1 MSGFVAFCLTASLP
15 PFHIIVDGGHLYVS
29 KPFCLFLVKPNSQ
42 REIKFWWQYKELAY
56 QRNSFFWVSH
66 TNTIVGFNTWSL
78 TINLRFNCLLI
89 VTACFKSQR
98 NESQTK
104 FPGLHIFLVSL
115 SSSLVHRS
123 HMQMQMAPQS
133 SNRRQFWSGNDAD
146 LECRRYLCTS
156 QENTRCE
163 LQEGVGPRTPRT
175 I

>member
-1 MSGFVAFCLTASLP
+1 M
-15 PFHIIVDGGHLYVS
+15 
-29 KPFCLFLVKPNSQ
+29 
-42 REIKFWWQYKELAY
+42 
-56 QRNSFFWVSH
+56 
-66 TNTIVGFNTWSL
+66 
-78 TINLRFNCLLI
+78 
-89 VTACFKSQR
+89 TACFKSQR

-156 QENTRCE
+156 ARKHTLRITGRCRSSDTQDDLE
-163 LQEGVGPRTPRT
+163 PNKCPRSEVNLEKSCCFQPLNWIHPSCSLGSLLLSTTGCHNLISLAMYTKLICWFTESAQLHLALILTYVYIKVPARFVLLALQL
-175 I
+175 